1 MFDTCLNPPPLMNP
15 LKRLQIFLV
24 LGLSFISL
32 LGSPAVVSAHRSGCH
47 SWHSCP
53 SDSGTYICGDKGY
66 CSGCPDNQ
74 YCKSQQYSPAPIP
87 APKTITPIPTVSAV
101 IIGPPKN
108 LTELYKCLV
117 VGNKKTKIYHLKGSS
132 YIRQMNIKDKE
143 CFPSEQSAKA
153 KAYRKSLK

>member
-1 MFDTCLNPPPLMNP
+1 MNP

-24 LGLSFISL
+24 LGLSLISL
-32 LGSPAVVSAHRSGCH
+32 LGSPVVVSAHRSGCH

-53 SDSGTYICGDKGY
+53 SDSGTYTCGDKGY
-66 CSGCPDNQ
+66 CSGCPDNR
-74 YCKSQQYSPAPIP
+74 YCKQGQYSPAPTPAPRNVAPTTPPVATVITG
-87 APKTITPIPTVSAV
+87 APKTLA
-101 IIGPPKN
+101 
-108 LTELYKCLV
+108 ELYKCLV

-143 CFPSEQSAKA
+143 CFVTEQNAKA